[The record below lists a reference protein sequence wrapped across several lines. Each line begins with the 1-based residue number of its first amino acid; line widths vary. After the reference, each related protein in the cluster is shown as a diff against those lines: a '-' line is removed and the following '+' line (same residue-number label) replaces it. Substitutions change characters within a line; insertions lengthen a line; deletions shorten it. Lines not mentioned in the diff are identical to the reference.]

1 MHVLNIFLTKLSTL
15 VVCTDLS
22 ILRTLLKILPYRP
35 LAWLIKATF
44 YSVFIKNTSPLT
56 SARAE
61 HGSFN
66 CNPITENVH
75 YIFMTHNASTLET
88 FLSLQ
93 SISIP
98 LRKADSGDDNTAQFQ
113 LDCSAIQSGG
123 QQGRMDCIQQPGGS
137 NDIRTVGT
145 ITHKINVKAT
155 DDSYQM
161 TQQRMKEAE
170 EERKGVR

>member
-1 MHVLNIFLTKLSTL
+1 
-15 VVCTDLS
+15 
-22 ILRTLLKILPYRP
+22 
-35 LAWLIKATF
+35 
-44 YSVFIKNTSPLT
+44 
-56 SARAE
+56 
-61 HGSFN
+61 
-66 CNPITENVH
+66 
-75 YIFMTHNASTLET
+75 MTIASTLET

-113 LDCSAIQSGG
+113 LDCSTIQSAG
-123 QQGRMDCIQQPGGS
+123 QQGQMDCIQQPGGS
-137 NDIRTVGT
+137 SNIRTVGT

-170 EERKGVR
+170 EERKGVRYSNSKVVIITVRPLNPGHMEKKTNQSKCKLRAMGWLLLVTAK